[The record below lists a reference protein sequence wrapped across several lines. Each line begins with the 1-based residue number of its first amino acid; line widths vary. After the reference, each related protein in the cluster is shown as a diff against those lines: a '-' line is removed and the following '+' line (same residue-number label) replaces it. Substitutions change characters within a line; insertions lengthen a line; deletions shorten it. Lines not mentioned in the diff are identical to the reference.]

1 MTALEGIRV
10 VDLTRVLSGP
20 WCAMQLADLGAEVL
34 KIENPAGGDDT
45 RSFLSPA
52 RDGHSTYFL
61 TVNRNKKSIAIDI
74 TRPDGAEI
82 VRGLARLSDV
92 LLENA
97 RTGALDR
104 RGLGYEALAAENP
117 GLVYCSIS
125 GYGRSGA
132 LAGRPGYDPV
142 AQGESGFMSLTGEP
156 DGPPMRTGVSLVD
169 IMAGMYAAQ
178 AVLAALVARGR
189 TGRGQRI
196 DVPLFDTAV
205 AMTSHAATAW
215 LEGGVD
221 IGRPGN
227 SNLVAMPAGLFEAA
241 DGPVM
246 IAVTT
251 DRLFR
256 RLAGEVF
263 RRPELADDPA
273 YATNAARM
281 ENRTALTAAMND
293 ILKADT
299 RDVWIARMRAA
310 GIPGGPVRSV
320 AEAFASG
327 EMAERGM
334 VTSQAHRALGTV
346 RAVRS
351 PVSLSGTPV
360 RSPAGAPLLGE
371 HTEACLSELL
381 GYSPGR
387 LARLRRAGTI
397 LQA

>member
-1 MTALEGIRV
+1 M
-10 VDLTRVLSGP
+10 
-20 WCAMQLADLGAEVL
+20 
-34 KIENPAGGDDT
+34 
-45 RSFLSPA
+45 
-52 RDGHSTYFL
+52 
-61 TVNRNKKSIAIDI
+61 
-74 TRPDGAEI
+74 
-82 VRGLARLSDV
+82 
-92 LLENA
+92 
-97 RTGALDR
+97 
-104 RGLGYEALAAENP
+104 
-117 GLVYCSIS
+117 
-125 GYGRSGA
+125 
-132 LAGRPGYDPV
+132 
-142 AQGESGFMSLTGEP
+142 
-156 DGPPMRTGVSLVD
+156 
-169 IMAGMYAAQ
+169 
-178 AVLAALVARGR
+178 
-189 TGRGQRI
+189 
-196 DVPLFDTAV
+196 
-205 AMTSHAATAW
+205 
-215 LEGGVD
+215 
-221 IGRPGN
+221 
-227 SNLVAMPAGLFEAA
+227 LVAMPAGLFEAA

-334 VTSQAHRALGTV
+334 VTSQTHSALGTV